1 MFKHITLKNL
11 TYTFLTFALILATFT
26 YSKLEAY
33 AVTFPSINVTFD
45 STDESVIVDGIPAY
59 SADGSVEYQ
68 LEGYLNYGKE
78 RCDTFCYAPHVR
90 AYDEPSKMA
99 YIFN

>member
-1 MFKHITLKNL
+1 MFKHTTLKNL

-45 STDESVIVDGIPAY
+45 STDESVIV
-59 SADGSVEYQ
+59 
-68 LEGYLNYGKE
+68 K
-78 RCDTFCYAPHVR
+78 CF
-90 AYDEPSKMA
+90 
-99 YIFN
+99 